1 MSIAKKLQAGGGSFG
16 ALAQGAARGDEV
28 RARSEALDATGRVR
42 RASSA
47 PVSSIVFNPLNP
59 RKTIDSESIDELAES
74 LARQQ
79 IVPVTVVSRGAFL
92 DAHPDQAEVI
102 GEADFVALDGNRRLR
117 AAQKAGLKTLR
128 VDLNDD
134 LVSRASDMVE
144 AALIANAHRE
154 DVSPFEEAQ
163 AIEQLLDSVYDGNQA
178 AVARALGK
186 SRAWVGQRLALLHL
200 SPELQEQA
208 GAGELA
214 IEDAR
219 RIGAEARSG
228 KITPAEQ
235 LDRAESA
242 KKMAADKL
250 AAKAARA
257 GKRADRPAE
266 EKADRAST
274 TTNRVSTPT
283 SGGDGAE
290 DGVNGV
296 YTPATVQSSEGRSP
310 EGASGVNGVY
320 TSGLPDQRDASTDEN
335 GRAASSEEMP
345 SVGLLQKAQQV
356 ASGGTGV
363 PDWRDLEGV
372 ATWLC
377 RFLQPDELRVV
388 ATTVLDRLDEY
399 APEPTAGS

>member
-1 MSIAKKLQAGGGSFG
+1 MSIAKKLQGGGGAFG
-16 ALAQGAARGDEV
+16 ALAQGTSRGDEV

-74 LARQQ
+74 LTRRQ

-92 DAHPDQAEVI
+92 DAHPDQAEAV

-117 AAQKAGLKTLR
+117 AAQQAGLKTLR
-128 VDLNDD
+128 VDLNDE

-163 AIEQLLDSVYDGNQA
+163 AIEQLLDTVYEGNQA

-219 RIGAEARSG
+219 RIGAEARAG
-228 KITPAEQ
+228 KITRAEQ
-235 LDRAESA
+235 HERAEAA
-242 KKMAADKL
+242 KLAAAEKQ
-250 AAKAARA
+250 AAKAARTA
-257 GKRADRPAE
+257 NRADRSAGETATERTSAPTAGN
-266 EKADRAST
+266 AASA
-274 TTNRVSTPT
+274 R
-283 SGGDGAE
+283 D
-290 DGVNGV
+290 DVNGV
-296 YTPATVQSSEGRSP
+296 YVP
-310 EGASGVNGVY
+310 
-320 TSGLPDQRDASTDEN
+320 GLPDQRDARTDE
-335 GRAASSEEMP
+335 RDRLTSSTAELSTETDRQTQQ
-345 SVGLLQKAQQV
+345 LQERDRTATP
-356 ASGGTGV
+356 SGGAGV

-388 ATTVLDRLDEY
+388 ATKVLDRLEEF
-399 APEPTAGS
+399 ASESAAGR

>member
-1 MSIAKKLQAGGGSFG
+1 MSIAKKLQGGGGSFG

-59 RKTIDSESIDELAES
+59 RKTFDRESIGELAES
-74 LARQQ
+74 LARRQ

-92 DAHPDQAEVI
+92 DAHPDQSDAI

-117 AAQKAGLKTLR
+117 AAQQAGLKTLR

-163 AIEQLLDSVYDGNQA
+163 AIEQLLDTVYEGNQA

-200 SPELQEQA
+200 SPELQEQT
-208 GAGELA
+208 GTGELA
-214 IEDAR
+214 VEDAR

-228 KITPAEQ
+228 RITPAEQ
-235 LDRAESA
+235 LERAEAA
-242 KKMAADKL
+242 KQAAAEKQ
-250 AAKAARA
+250 AAKAARTA
-257 GKRADRPAE
+257 KRADRPAGE
-266 EKADRAST
+266 QASDRPSAPAAG
-274 TTNRVSTPT
+274 NHRA
-283 SGGDGAE
+283 G

-296 YTPATVQSSEGRSP
+296 YRTTAPQLQDGSSSEQP
-310 EGASGVNGVY
+310 PGVNGVY
-320 TSGLPDQRDASTDEN
+320 TSGLPDQRDAGID
-335 GRAASSEEMP
+335 ASDRITYSAEEFPADM
-345 SVGLLQKAQQV
+345 VRQAQQ
-356 ASGGTGV
+356 AGGTTVPPTATGV

-388 ATTVLDRLDEY
+388 ATKVLDRLDEY
-399 APEPTAGS
+399 APERTAGG

>member
-1 MSIAKKLQAGGGSFG
+1 MSIAKKLQGGGGSFG
-16 ALAQGAARGDEV
+16 ALAQGAVRGDEV

-74 LARQQ
+74 LTRRQ

-92 DAHPDQAEVI
+92 DAHPDQAEAV
-102 GEADFVALDGNRRLR
+102 GDADFIALDGNRRLR
-117 AAQKAGLKTLR
+117 AAQQAGLTTLR
-128 VDLNDD
+128 VDLNDE

-163 AIEQLLDSVYDGNQA
+163 AIEQLLNTVYEGNQA

-219 RIGAEARSG
+219 RIGAEARAG
-228 KITPAEQ
+228 KITRAEQ
-235 LDRAESA
+235 HERAEAA
-242 KKMAADKL
+242 KQAAAEKQ
-250 AAKAARA
+250 AAKAARTA
-257 GKRADRPAE
+257 KPADRPAG
-266 EKADRAST
+266 EKAIEHGST
-274 TTNRVSTPT
+274 STAGNPST
-283 SGGDGAE
+283 GDG
-290 DGVNGV
+290 VSGV
-296 YTPATVQSSEGRSP
+296 YS
-310 EGASGVNGVY
+310 
-320 TSGLPDQRDASTDEN
+320 SGLPDQRDARTDE
-335 GRAASSEEMP
+335 RDRVTFSTAEP
-345 SVGLLQKAQQV
+345 SVDMVQRQLQEGDRTGV
-356 ASGGTGV
+356 PSGGVGV
-363 PDWRDLEGV
+363 PDWRDLDGV

-388 ATTVLDRLDEY
+388 ATKVLGRLEEY
-399 APEPTAGS
+399 APESTAGS

>member
-16 ALAQGAARGDEV
+16 ALAQGTGREDEV

-79 IVPVTVVSRGAFL
+79 IVPVTVVSRAAFL

-235 LDRAESA
+235 LERAESA
-242 KKMAADKL
+242 KKTTADKL

-257 GKRADRPAE
+257 GKRADRPTGE
-266 EKADRAST
+266 RADRA
-274 TTNRVSTPT
+274 STPT

-296 YTPATVQSSEGRSP
+296 YTPATVQSSEGRPS

-335 GRAASSEEMP
+335 GRTASSAEMP
-345 SVGLLQKAQQV
+345 SIGLLQKAQQV